1 MATQR
6 LSHKLTEEETEMKP
20 LLGILREATS
30 EEGEMCHAR
39 DFSQVAIIFF
49 FFLDAF
55 ILSFIFAGADP

>member
-6 LSHKLTEEETEMKP
+6 LSHKLIEEETEMKP

-49 FFLDAF
+49 FLDAF
-55 ILSFIFAGADP
+55 VLSFIFAGADP

>member
-49 FFLDAF
+49 SWM
-55 ILSFIFAGADP
+55 LSFYHLFLLEQILK